1 MQGVYLWQPS
11 ISSRRAARGRP
22 SQPCLFASKI
32 AQIVSEPFPPPGTAH
47 GLRTVETRSFAMI
60 LLGPPVLDLF
70 PKGILRKAL
79 PNPLEATIWV
89 ISLKAILWESYI
101 HERRYARGGE

>member
-1 MQGVYLWQPS
+1 MQGIYLWQPS
-11 ISSRRAARGRP
+11 ISSRRVAGHHNLAF
-22 SQPCLFASKI
+22 FASEM
-32 AQIVSEPFPPPGTAH
+32 APLRVSEPFPPPGTAH
-47 GLRTVETRSFAMI
+47 GLRTVETRSFATI

-79 PNPLEATIWV
+79 PNPLEATTWV
-89 ISLKAILWESYI
+89 ISLKAILWKSYI